1 MPMILAFPVETPQ
14 QRADALLRLWQEQRR
29 AGIKPDQRSLP
40 DDDYHRDLEIIRE
53 CMDRK

>member
-1 MPMILAFPVETPQ
+1 MILAFPVETPQ